1 MKDNMPTLKEC
12 VENNKELEDFG
23 LKLLL
28 LYSAG
33 YTMQDFEEYINQMFE
48 DKGMKLT
55 VEALTPLMELAL
67 EELKRSIK

>member
-12 VENNKELEDFG
+12 FENNKELEDFG

-33 YTMQDFEEYINQMFE
+33 YTIKDFEEYINQMLE
-48 DKGMKLT
+48 DKDVK
-55 VEALTPLMELAL
+55 EAVKAFVPLLELV
-67 EELKRSIK
+67 LKDVKKEH

>member
-12 VENNKELEDFG
+12 FENNEELEDFG

-33 YTMQDFEEYINQMFE
+33 YTIKDFKIYIDEMMA
-48 DKGMKLT
+48 DKELKLT
-55 VEALTPLMELAL
+55 VEAMTPLMKLAL
-67 EELKRSIK
+67 EEIKRSIK

>member
-33 YTMQDFEEYINQMFE
+33 YTIKDFKVYIDEMMA
-48 DKGMKLT
+48 DKGIKLT
-55 VEALTPLMELAL
+55 VKALTPLMELAL